1 MARHDCE
8 APSRL
13 RSTVTT
19 DYIEKWSW
27 HWWHAHTLCGEAA
40 DMLENPEGG
49 TFYACID
56 FQELCFEGFWK

>member
-1 MARHDCE
+1 MDFVAEVDCN
-8 APSRL
+8 
-13 RSTVTT
+13 T